1 MSREIV
7 LDAGQIMNKVS
18 MSAYMREILPLPEYF
33 GNNLDALHDALSEID
48 EDVVFLLTQDN
59 VRRICSSTYAYRVL
73 LVISDAAEENRHINI
88 LFR

>member
-7 LDAGQIMNKVS
+7 LDAGKIMNKVS
-18 MSAYMREILPLPEYF
+18 MGAYMREVLPLPEYF
-33 GNNLDALHDALSEID
+33 GNNLDALHDVLSEVE
-48 EDVVFLLTQDN
+48 EDTVFYLTEEN

-73 LVISDAAEENRHINI
+73 LVISDAAEENPHLRI